1 MKNKK
6 VSIKVRRVYHL
17 INEAIVDVPKNIN
30 IDDVSTYINDNWD
43 KLKVDDLIDEAHSKN
58 TLEGGL
64 GLGDGMEDTFEESE
78 WRYDELDSKGHPC
91 GGGHL

>member
-1 MKNKK
+1 MCIRD
-6 VSIKVRRVYHL
+6 S
-17 INEAIVDVPKNIN
+17 
-30 IDDVSTYINDNWD
+30 
-43 KLKVDDLIDEAHSKN
+43 SKN

-78 WRYDELDSKGHPC
+78 WRFDELDSKGHPC